1 MASIADDRSQDMIS
15 PHSVDALRF
24 RPNIVVSGADAHD
37 EDTWQSVGICS
48 QKFGVRPSQPP
59 FPLIYVSVD

>member
-1 MASIADDRSQDMIS
+1 MIS